1 MKAPGSTEKG
11 NCLPSGWWKLEDSRV
26 AIPEALAPAFVKQ
39 FHQEMHIGPAVLETT
54 LGRHLYIPRL
64 ASRARGTC
72 EQCETYARNNPRQG
86 PRAAPGYKVL
96 EGPHSKM

>member
-39 FHQEMHIGPAVLETT
+39 FHKETHIGQIALKTT
-54 LGRHLYIPRL
+54 LGVPIMAQQLTTLNIHEGLDSIPGL
-64 ASRARGTC
+64 T
-72 EQCETYARNNPRQG
+72 Q
-86 PRAAPGYKVL
+86 
-96 EGPHSKM
+96 